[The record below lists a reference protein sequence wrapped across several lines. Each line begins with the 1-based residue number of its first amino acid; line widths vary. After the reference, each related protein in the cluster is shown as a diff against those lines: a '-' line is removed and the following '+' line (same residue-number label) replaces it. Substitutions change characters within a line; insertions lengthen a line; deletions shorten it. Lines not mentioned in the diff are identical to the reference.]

1 MPGADGTLAAEKFAR
16 DGAEVLS
23 STVFAD
29 GLIELPEEVTLL
41 ERGAMVDF
49 LPFSELR

>member
-1 MPGADGTLAAEKFAR
+1 
-16 DGAEVLS
+16 LS

-29 GLIELPEEVTLL
+29 GLIDLPEDMTRL